1 MRLPSAPAVRL
12 VMAALV
18 ALTPL
23 APGASADA
31 VAAARH
37 GASARHPA
45 PVTEAVPIAAA
56 VVEAVPIAAPVAEA
70 VPTAAAVPG
79 CGDAKST
86 DFPLDAALQADPSDY
101 ARGGDWRVWRLQL
114 RNTTERTCQSIHP
127 VVVMAGRDRKLR
139 PRHIRLE
146 FHDKELTAGER
157 RVRQARWRPVRFE
170 TTDQHESIGILEAPG
185 FPGFTV
191 PADRSI
197 EVALRLRLTDDAPLG
212 PVVAAVTTV
221 QRRDRDGDW
230 VGQSENHA
238 FTVVAAARTE
248 GGAGDGRAEG
258 STGDD
263 ARGEAEDRRES
274 DGRREHHGRTENE
287 GRPSAG
293 SGAPAPPAPPALA
306 DTGPAPRRADR
317 AALLALSGASA
328 ACLLAGAALLASA
341 RRLRVAAGG
350 VRRTG

>member
-23 APGASADA
+23 APGASAEA

-37 GASARHPA
+37 GASARHP
-45 PVTEAVPIAAA
+45 
-56 VVEAVPIAAPVAEA
+56 APVAEA

-79 CGDAKST
+79 CGDANSA
-86 DFPLDAALQADPSDY
+86 DFPLDASLQADPSDY

-114 RNTTERTCQSIHP
+114 RNTTERACRSIHP

-157 RVRQARWRPVRFE
+157 RARQTWRPVRFE
-170 TTDQHESIGILEAPG
+170 TTDQHESVGILEAPG

-191 PADRSI
+191 PAGRAV

-212 PVVAAVTTV
+212 PVVAAITTV

-230 VGQSENHA
+230 VGQSDSHA

-258 STGDD
+258 GAGDGPAEGSAGDD

-274 DGRREHHGRTENE
+274 DGRREHHGRTDTE
-287 GRPSAG
+287 GRPPAG
-293 SGAPAPPAPPALA
+293 SGAPAPPALA

-317 AALLALSGASA
+317 AALLALSGVSA
-328 ACLLAGAALLASA
+328 ACLLAGAALLAFA
-341 RRLRVAAGG
+341 RRLRVAADG